1 MNSHHLSTPEKKAI
15 ESILTEAEHG
25 YSPED
30 RIEEAVRI
38 LDIESRKIWDDWDDS
53 IALSIVPVNNADP
66 NNDISEFIQ
75 KSRQIID
82 QNSKDE
88 ESFNSRDVRSF
99 KTTRISNTTNYDS
112 DSNNELFN
120 RSPPQNSYSKRKI
133 ENIRNT
139 IALNSHKESQVK
151 EFPIDMNSYKQQSI
165 KIDKSKS
172 QISRNRTSKTS
183 LSPPKAVSNNRK
195 PYQNVHEYN
204 EYKKLRRE
212 NMEYLNEIKLLENTL
227 MKLNTENDNL
237 KSSINSMKIERAKQ
251 KAKISYLQ
259 TENK

>member
-1 MNSHHLSTPEKKAI
+1 MSSHHLSTPEKKAI
-15 ESILTEAEHG
+15 ESILSEAEHD

-30 RIEEAVRI
+30 RIEEAVRL

-53 IALSIVPVNNADP
+53 IALSVVPVNSTNT

-75 KSRQIID
+75 KSRQLID
-82 QNSKDE
+82 QNSKEE
-88 ESFNSRDVRSF
+88 ESFNSRDIRTT
-99 KTTRISNTTNYDS
+99 KITRISNPINSDS
-112 DSNNELFN
+112 DSNDELFN
-120 RSPPQNSYSKRKI
+120 RSPPQNSYYSKRKS

-139 IALNSHKESQVK
+139 TTLNSRKESQVK
-151 EFPIDMNSYKQQSI
+151 EFPIDMNSYKQQA

-172 QISRNRTSKTS
+172 QISRNRATKAS
-183 LSPPKAVSNNRK
+183 LSPPKAKSNNRK
-195 PYQNVHEYN
+195 SYQNVHEYN

-227 MKLNTENDNL
+227 MKLNAENDSL
-237 KSSINSMKIERAKQ
+237 KSSINAVKIERAKQ
-251 KAKISYLQ
+251 KAKIAYLK